1 MTLFGSLAFLS
12 PWLLLGLL
20 ALPILWWLLRAV
32 PPAPTLRRFPGVRI
46 LLGLDDP
53 EKTPDKTPWWLLLL
67 RLLAIAAAILAFARP
82 VLNPDAGERGSGP
95 LLVLMDGG
103 WASAPD
109 WKARLDWSDS
119 LLTRAS
125 RDGRPVAL
133 VSIAQGWPQDG
144 ELTFSEAGSAR
155 ERLALMLPQPWHPDR
170 AGFAGWLAGQET
182 GGFETV
188 WVHDGLASGEA
199 LAEVLREA
207 GPVTLVATGNSAMAL
222 RPARLE
228 DGLLK
233 VTALQAPG
241 LVAPVSVR
249 ALGPDPSGIER
260 VLGEVSAEF
269 AEGEGTAELELDLPF
284 ELRNRITRLELVRG
298 RNAGGVSLADDA
310 LRRRKVG
317 LLAGGSDD
325 EGQQLVQPLHFLRKA
340 LEPSAE
346 LVEASLD
353 EILTTAPDMIVL
365 ADVGTLAPAEAR
377 DLLEWVEEGGLLLRF
392 AGPRLAQSGAGQ
404 VEEDPLLPV
413 RLRAG
418 GRSVGGTMS
427 WGAPKRLRPFPED
440 SPFFG
445 LALPGDVD
453 VSSQVMAQPDPD
465 LPNRVMAALEDGTPL
480 VTGRTEAAGRVVL
493 FHVTANAEWSSLPI
507 SGLFVQ
513 MLDRLTLLSGQTTPD
528 GQEIEGSDWRPER
541 ILDGFGRLAEPG
553 PLPGVDGEALSGE
566 RDAQT
571 PPGVY
576 VSGERRVAVNLM
588 DQEDEIVAMEPPTG
602 VATQEMGLSRAT
614 DLQPVLLTLALI
626 LLAADVFATLILS
639 GRLWRGATA
648 AMLAVAAMVMSGPR
662 AEAQDMPAEVYA
674 ANNTVLAFVQTGD
687 ARVDGVSEAGLRGLT
702 EVLYAR
708 TAIEPEAP
716 VAVDLETDSL
726 AFYPFLYWAISERQ
740 QMPSDEAYAKLNTFL
755 RSGGMILFDTR
766 EAHLGGGSLSTP
778 NGQVMQRLAAK
789 LDVPALEP
797 VPEDH
802 VLTRTFYL
810 LQAFPGRW
818 NTRHVWVEAAPDAQT
833 IDGLPFRNLNDGV
846 TPVVIGGNDW
856 ASAWA
861 IDDNG
866 QYMFPVGSGAGGQ
879 RQREFAFRFGVNLIM
894 YVMTGNYKSDQVH
907 VPALLERLGQ

>member
-1 MTLFGSLAFLS
+1 MTVLGSLAFLS
-12 PWLLLGLL
+12 PWLLLGLI

-109 WKARLDWSDS
+109 WKARLDWTGS
-119 LLTRAS
+119 LLQRAS

-133 VSIAQGWPQDG
+133 VSIAGGWPQDG
-144 ELTFSEAGSAR
+144 ALTFVDAGAAG
-155 ERLALMLPQPWHPDR
+155 ERLALMEPQPWTPDR
-170 AGFAGWLAGQET
+170 AGFAQWLAAQDGD
-182 GGFETV
+182 GFETV
-188 WVHDGLASGEA
+188 WISDGLGAGEA
-199 LAEVLREA
+199 LAEVLLAA
-207 GPVTLVATGNSAMAL
+207 GPVTMVTTGNSAQAL

-228 DGLLK
+228 DGVLM

-241 LVAPVSVR
+241 LLSPVSVR
-249 ALGPDPSGIER
+249 AMGPDPSGIER
-260 VLGEVSAEF
+260 VLGEVSGEF
-269 AEGEGTAELELDLPF
+269 AEGEGSADLALDLPF

-298 RNAGGVSLADDA
+298 LSAGGVVLADDA

-340 LEPSAE
+340 MQPSAE
-346 LVEASLD
+346 LVEASLG

-365 ADVGTLAPAEAR
+365 ADVGTLAPAEAA
-377 DLLEWVEEGGLLLRF
+377 DLLEWVEEGGLLVRF
-392 AGPRLAQSGAGQ
+392 AGPRLAQSGVGQ

-427 WGAPKRLRPFPED
+427 WGAPKRLRPFPEE

-453 VSSQVMAQPDPD
+453 VTSQVMAQPDPD

-480 VTGRTEAAGRVVL
+480 VTGRAEAAGRVVL

-507 SGLFVQ
+507 SGLFVE
-513 MLDRLTLLSGQTTPD
+513 MLERLTMLSGQVRSD

-541 ILDGFGRLAEPG
+541 VLDGFGRLSDPG
-553 PLPGVDGEALSGE
+553 PLPGVDGATLSGP

-588 DQEDEIVAMEPPTG
+588 DQETEIVAMDPPAG
-602 VATQEMGLSRAT
+602 MAVQAMGFSRAT
-614 DLQPVLLTLALI
+614 DLQPPLLAFALI
-626 LLAADVFATLILS
+626 LLAADVFATLFLS
-639 GRLWRGATA
+639 GRLWRGAA
-648 AMLAVAAMVMSGPR
+648 AMLAVAVMAGMAGPR
-662 AEAQDMPAEVYA
+662 AEAQDVPEELYA
-674 ANNTVLAFVQTGD
+674 ANNTVLAYVQTGD
-687 ARVDGVSEAGLRGLT
+687 ARVDSVSEAGLRGLT

-716 VAVDLETDSL
+716 AAVDLETDSL
-726 AFYPFLYWAISERQ
+726 AFYPFLYWAISDRQ
-740 QMPSDEAYAKLNTFL
+740 EMPSDAAYAKLNTFL

-778 NGQVMQRLAAK
+778 NGQVLQRLAAK
-789 LDVPALEP
+789 LDVPALEM

-802 VLTRTFYL
+802 VITRTFYL

-818 NTRHVWVEAAPDAQT
+818 NTREVWVEAAPDAET
-833 IDGLPFRNLNDGV
+833 VDGLPFRNLNDGV

-861 IDDNG
+861 IDANG